1 MDPHL
6 NSLFDTSISA
16 PNFTDKILT
25 LPHDHIVKIYM
36 KLSSLKHAISKN
48 MQKEIEAKYD
58 KI

>member
-16 PNFTDKILT
+16 PVFIDKILA
-25 LPHDHIVKIYM
+25 LPHEHIVKIYM

-48 MQKEIEAKYD
+48 MQK
-58 KI
+58 